1 MDSITHVVLG
11 ACVAEAI
18 APSAGSGKSGKVGKR
33 VLLVG
38 AAAQSLPDIDF
49 VASFWLN
56 PANDL
61 LAHRGFTHS
70 LLFVALAAPALAL
83 ITDKY
88 LIPRTFA
95 MRKWIMFYLL
105 QVFVHIFLDAFNA
118 YGVAWFEPF
127 SHTRVS
133 FNALFV
139 ADPFLTIPLTVA
151 CAYLLLANN
160 GSSRRRLAALLA
172 LAWFIGF
179 LAYAIL
185 IKASINRAVTA
196 NIHARN
202 MQVSKYFSTPTPL
215 NTWLWYIVANTPNG
229 SYVGYRS
236 IFDRGDSIAFE
247 FFPRSEELLA
257 PVADH
262 EDLQHLKRFSEG
274 YYTVEKRGDTLVFN
288 DLRFGQMIGWRDPRA
303 GFVFQYYLSHP
314 TDNELVVQR
323 GRFKGWDRDAAAS
336 LINRAL
342 GKHVTDRGLPVGNR
356 K

>member
-11 ACVAEAI
+11 ACLAEAM
-18 APSAGSGKSGKVGKR
+18 GGKAGKR
-33 VLLVG
+33 VLSAG
-38 AAAQSLPDIDF
+38 AVAQSLPDIDF
-49 VASFWLN
+49 IASFWLN

-70 LLFVALAAPALAL
+70 FLFVVLAAPALAM
-83 ITDKY
+83 ITDRY
-88 LIPRTFA
+88 LLSRTFPL
-95 MRKWIMFYLL
+95 RKWILFYLL
-105 QVFVHIFLDAFNA
+105 QILVHVLLDAFNS

-139 ADPFLTIPLTVA
+139 VDPFLTIPLAVG
-151 CAYLLLANN
+151 CVYLFLA
-160 GSSRRRLAALLA
+160 SMETPRRRLVAVVS

-185 IKASINRAVTA
+185 VKASINRTVTA
-196 NIHARN
+196 NFHARDLR
-202 MQVSKYFSTPTPL
+202 VSDYFSTPTPL
-215 NTWLWYIVANTPNG
+215 NTWLWYIVANTGKG

-236 IFDRGDSIAFE
+236 VFDRGDSISFE
-247 FFPRSEELLA
+247 FFPRSEELLE

-274 YYTVEKRGDTLVFN
+274 YYTAEMRGDTLIFN
-288 DLRFGQMIGWRDPRA
+288 DLRFGQMIGWRDRRA
-303 GFVFQYYLSHP
+303 PFVFQYYLSHP

-336 LINRAL
+336 LVNRAL
-342 GKHVTDRGLPVGNR
+342 GKHVTDRALPVENR

>member
-11 ACVAEAI
+11 ACVAEAMI
-18 APSAGSGKSGKVGKR
+18 GKAGKR
-33 VLLVG
+33 VLLLG
-38 AAAQSLPDIDF
+38 AASQSLPDIDF

-70 LLFVALAAPALAL
+70 FLFVLLAAPALAL

-88 LIPRTFA
+88 LIPGTFA
-95 MRKWIMFYLL
+95 LRKWILFYLL

-139 ADPFLTIPLTVA
+139 ADPFLTIPLAVA
-151 CAYLLLANN
+151 CVYLFLA
-160 GSSRRRLAALLA
+160 GMETPRRRLVAIAA
-172 LAWFIGF
+172 LAWFAGF

-185 IKASINRAVTA
+185 VKASINRTVKA
-196 NIHARN
+196 NIHARD
-202 MQVSKYFSTPTPL
+202 MQVSNYFSSPTPL
-215 NTWLWYIVANTPNG
+215 NTWLWYIVANTESG
-229 SYVGYRS
+229 SFIGYRS
-236 IFDRGDSIAFE
+236 VFDRGDSIAFE
-247 FFPRSEELLA
+247 FFPRSEELLE

-274 YYTVEKRGDTLVFN
+274 YYTAEKRGDTLIFN
-288 DLRFGQMIGWRDPRA
+288 DLRFGQMIGWRDRRA
-303 GFVFQYYLSHP
+303 QFVFQYYLSHP
-314 TDNELVVQR
+314 TDNELIVQR

-336 LINRAL
+336 LVNRAL
-342 GKHVTDRGLPVGNR
+342 GKHVTDRGLPGGNR